1 MPRITRLWALIA
13 IKLISAGYYLYTH
26 PELLP
31 LFGGKATA
39 APVVSTQKLDDK
51 SATLKLDEPTKQ
63 AIMKYFDGV
72 SVDAK
77 ENDLNHAIQLD
88 HGVGRPQLDR
98 GETRAALGTYR
109 KILAISYLQGSLMGV
124 GIALNSLATVIDQTG
139 DKFGAIY
146 ATFLA
151 YKVAEALN
159 NKEEIGVVE
168 LSFARRL
175 WDEDKDMALPW
186 LLRARESLKNSRY
199 KTDYVRL
206 LPDLAHGLT
215 AINENERAAALYEE
229 AWNLAHS
236 LGKSHD
242 QILAVRETGMH
253 YAANLAQRKQYEKS
267 NAVLEQTRQAFA
279 ANETVAPSYQ
289 TILHRLAANHGR
301 LNQLDSARE
310 LYLSAYTFY
319 DLARMN
325 TPGEEG
331 RLWLDENK
339 KGLIDDIVNHFVQS
353 NEVAMAVTILES
365 NKAATLSDIVDDP
378 AFGAAQSQWKQMQLR
393 QTMEMAKLFDKQPNH
408 ELNFGESVLAALGE
422 LALKHRQEA
431 QSLHTELKLKNVTA
445 ARSLSLEKLRAIQNS
460 LPANLAILS
469 FFVQHNKSAVFVVSR
484 AGIQHIPVNLSGC
497 DCMKSAQQLLVAL
510 ANPNT
515 DFYREPAQYL
525 YKMLL
530 GNALKSLPAA
540 VDTILYSPDGPLAR
554 VPLAALMDG
563 ERFVGEKYAVY
574 QVPSL
579 RFLATPLQAVQAK
592 EISGVACVA
601 PEVGGEPMTGQREA
615 GDQLAKLF
623 TGRVVSLAGK
633 ACTGS
638 ALRAEI
644 QKQKSPLFVHLG
656 APGALYPPKQM
667 DAALLLSGQEK
678 SQPIPWTGAQIAAT
692 DMSQVE
698 LVTLS
703 MTIPGLPVY
712 RYQRDAVGIVRPLF
726 FAGAKRVLAPLWYL
740 SDEAAGEFMKS
751 FYRAY
756 AKRAPASQALHQTQ
770 IALMKSEKY
779 RHPHYWASYVLTEGM

>member
-1 MPRITRLWALIA
+1 MPRNTRLWTLIA
-13 IKLISAGYYLYTH
+13 VKLVSAGYYFYTH

-31 LFGGKATA
+31 LFGGRATA
-39 APVVSTQKLDDK
+39 APVVSTQKLEDK

-77 ENDLNHAIQLD
+77 ENELNHAIQLD
-88 HGVGRPQLDR
+88 HGVGRPQISR
-98 GETRAALGTYR
+98 GEIRAALATYK

-151 YKVAEALN
+151 YKVAQALN

-206 LPDLAHGLT
+206 LPDLANGLK
-215 AINENERAAALYEE
+215 AINENEQAAALHEE
-229 AWNLAHS
+229 AWKLAHT
-236 LGKSHD
+236 LAKSHD
-242 QILAVRETGMH
+242 QILAVRETGLH
-253 YAANLAQRKQYEKS
+253 YAANLAQRKQYEKA

-279 ANETVAPSYQ
+279 ANEMVSPMYQ
-289 TILHRLAANHGR
+289 TILHQLAANHAR
-301 LNQLDSARE
+301 LNQFDTARD

-325 TPGEEG
+325 TPGEDG

-339 KGLIDDIVNHFVQS
+339 KSLIDGIVNHFVQT
-353 NEVAMAVTILES
+353 NEVATALTILES
-365 NKAATLSDIVDDP
+365 NKAATLSDIVDDS
-378 AFGAAQSQWKQMQLR
+378 AFASAQTKWKQMQLR
-393 QTMEMAKLFDKQPNH
+393 QTMEMAKLFDNQPGH
-408 ELNFGESVLAALGE
+408 QLNFGETVLAALGE
-422 LALKHRQEA
+422 LAIKHRQEA
-431 QSLHTELKLKNVTA
+431 QSLQAELKLKNVTA
-445 ARSLSLEKLRAIQNS
+445 ARSLSREKLRAIQNS
-460 LPANLAILS
+460 LPPNLAVLS
-469 FFVQHNKSAVFVVSR
+469 FFIQQNKSAVFVISR
-484 AGIQHIPVNLSGC
+484 SGIQHIPVNLTGC
-497 DCMKSAQQLLVAL
+497 DCIKSAQQLLVAL

-530 GNALKSLPAA
+530 GSALRSLTPA

-563 ERFVGEKYAVY
+563 DRFVGEKYAVY

-579 RFLATPLQAVQAK
+579 RFLTTPLQSAQAK
-592 EISGVACVA
+592 QVSGVACVD
-601 PEVGGEPMTGQREA
+601 PEITANRMTGQRETA
-615 GDQLAKLF
+615 EQLEKLF
-623 TGRVVSLAGK
+623 AGKVVNLAGK
-633 ACTGS
+633 ACTGK
-638 ALRAEI
+638 ALQAEI
-644 QKQKSPLFVHLG
+644 HQHKSPLFLHLG

-667 DAALLLSGQEK
+667 DAAILLSGPEK
-678 SQPIPWTGAQIAAT
+678 QKAEPWTGAQIAAT
-692 DMSQVE
+692 DLSQVE

-703 MTIPGLPVY
+703 MTIPGLTVY

-726 FAGAKRVLAPLWYL
+726 FAGAKRVLAPLWHVA
-740 SDEAAGEFMKS
+740 DEAAGEFMKT

-756 AKRAPASQALHQTQ
+756 AKRAPAFQALHQTQ